1 MPLCDCKK
9 EFDILF
15 RDCRFCDFLIA
26 RSAIAKLSHLQVFGV
41 CAGLLDILE
50 YNI

>member
-1 MPLCDCKK
+1 MPLCDCRK

-26 RSAIAKLSHLQVFGV
+26 RSAITKSSHLQEFDTCG
-41 CAGLLDILE
+41 GELDMRE
-50 YNI
+50 CNI